1 MAELEQRIEDNAD
14 TAFEATDWP
23 MRTIGIILLVI
34 LVFLTIGV
42 FVLIAA
48 FPRAVSDVGRRLA
61 VEPPQPRLQT
71 DPAEDLARFRADEEK
86 RLNTYYWIDKEKGIV
101 HIPIAQAMKEIAAK
115 GIPGF
120 PKAKQ

>member
-1 MAELEQRIEDNAD
+1 MAEIEQRIEHNAE

-23 MRTIGIILLVI
+23 MRTVGIILLGI
-34 LVFLTIGV
+34 LLFLTIGA

-48 FPRAVSDVGRRLA
+48 FPSATSDVGRRLA

-71 DPAEDLARFRADEEK
+71 DPAADLARFRAEQDK

-101 HIPIAQAMKEIAAK
+101 HIPIAQAVKKLAAT